1 MGDPTR
7 RRETLYLPSFSRMRQ
22 FSRSCLKTMRI
33 PPKKKGHGVP
43 GQSVLGH
50 QKGQCAYPLLNG
62 VLFTDTSNLPFHFIH
77 STPNISLSKACLTV
91 HLC

>member
-33 PPKKKGHGVP
+33 PPKKKDTVSRDKVSWDTNREYALCP
-43 GQSVLGH
+43 IFVLGH
-50 QKGQCAYPLLNG
+50 LCAVFSCPG
-62 VLFTDTSNLPFHFIH
+62 SVSQDR
-77 STPNISLSKACLTV
+77 
-91 HLC
+91 

>member
-43 GQSVLGH
+43 GQSRDTKKDKLRIPALIESMRTFGKTFAETVSILRRSH
-50 QKGQCAYPLLNG
+50 FPKVSAKLL
-62 VLFTDTSNLPFHFIH
+62 LQ
-77 STPNISLSKACLTV
+77 
-91 HLC
+91 

>member
-43 GQSVLGH
+43 GQLDT
-50 QKGQCAYPLLNG
+50 KKDMRIIPLL
-62 VLFTDTSNLPFHFIH
+62 
-77 STPNISLSKACLTV
+77 
-91 HLC
+91 